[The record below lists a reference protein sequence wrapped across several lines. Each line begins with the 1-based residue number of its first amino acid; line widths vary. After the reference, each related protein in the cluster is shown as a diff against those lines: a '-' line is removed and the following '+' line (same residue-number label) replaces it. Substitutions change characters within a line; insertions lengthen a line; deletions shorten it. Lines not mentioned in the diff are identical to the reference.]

1 MEKSL
6 LNKKNLFVLISFLCF
21 VPSVFLIFLKIRV
34 VMELNTNI
42 LGIPISQSINESYS
56 FSYFANNK
64 IESILLILVSLI
76 SLIIA
81 YFRKYKYLWF
91 VFGGQILVLIW
102 SILGVV
108 KNAFE
113 MNDSGL
119 SKMIID
125 AIGAPKVSVYPREGI
140 ILMILGVIFLLAA
153 IVIKEKDE
161 SQELPAETQIDN

>member
-1 MEKSL
+1 
-6 LNKKNLFVLISFLCF
+6 
-21 VPSVFLIFLKIRV
+21 
-34 VMELNTNI
+34 MELNTNI

-81 YFRKYKYLWF
+81 YIRKYKYLWF

-119 SKMIID
+119 SKMIMD
-125 AIGAPKVSVYPREGI
+125 AIGTPKVSVYPREGI

>member
-6 LNKKNLFVLISFLCF
+6 LNKKNLFVFLSFLCF

-81 YFRKYKYLWF
+81 YIRKYKYLWF

-119 SKMIID
+119 SKMIMD
-125 AIGAPKVSVYPREGI
+125 AIGTPKVSVYPREGI